1 MSILDDLPDVI
12 AEALDD
18 VFRDGVLE
26 VPPSGPPVSDGQGG
40 WIYGDPVEHGC
51 KALVADASDF
61 RRIALGFPA
70 EDRLVLVLS
79 ATVEGGAVPKKGD
92 KIFAADPL
100 HGFALREFD
109 VIKRHTDPAAAVC
122 ELQAR

>member
-18 VFRDGVLE
+18 VFRDGVLK
-26 VPPSGPPVSDGQGG
+26 VPGEPTSDGQGG
-40 WIYGDPVEHGC
+40 WIYGDPVEYRC
-51 KALVADASDF
+51 KALVADATDF

-109 VIKRHTDPAAAVC
+109 VIKRDTDPAAAVY